1 MSSLN
6 PHTLL
11 RSKPRPDQEG
21 IPLNATPC
29 QRPWVIAA
37 QPHERPPGYGL
48 RWFNHATFDG
58 KLFWRSRVGWHEIS
72 RNQIRLLSEG
82 HGEPRGRATLF
93 LHESRGSPASVRR
106 PSQGVSA
113 RKALVRTAN
122 VQGGNMDNTT
132 LLIVLIVVIIVLGG
146 GWYGRGRWY

>member
-1 MSSLN
+1 MN

-29 QRPWVIAA
+29 QRPWVVAA
-37 QPHERPPGYGL
+37 QSHERPRDIGL
-48 RWFNHATFDG
+48 RWFNHATFDD
-58 KLFWRSRVGWHEIS
+58 KLFSRSRVGWYENS
-72 RNQIRLLSEG
+72 RNQIRLLWDIAS
-82 HGEPRGRATLF
+82 HAVARHYS
-93 LHESRGSPASVRR
+93 LHESRGSPASARR

-132 LLIVLIVVIIVLGG
+132 LLIILIVVIIVLGG